1 MTEPQSTKNEPYA
14 DFPKQAY
21 SIISD
26 DFCHEK
32 LFVLKP
38 TVKTERSIL
47 KLKETVTYKKGAYSL
62 AEELKLWFNLPKA
75 GTLYTKVKSNDY
87 VKVHYD
93 DGVREIHGKK
103 FFFYAGL
110 NSNKS
115 LDLLSVKLGVGHDS
129 EHCHTDNRIKI
140 TNEKGEHSYFWYNR
154 TMVYH
159 NKLRFGLVSC
169 FDVCHK
175 ILQKNNVL
183 LGYDVDADT
192 KVFLRAETDGFRH
205 QNAQLSHPESIFDKV
220 TFDFVRQVNSTTTA
234 ALEVQFKFILG
245 LLLSQKQ
252 KFRKCS
258 SSCSS
263 QQR

>member
-1 MTEPQSTKNEPYA
+1 
-14 DFPKQAY
+14 
-21 SIISD
+21 
-26 DFCHEK
+26 
-32 LFVLKP
+32 
-38 TVKTERSIL
+38 
-47 KLKETVTYKKGAYSL
+47 
-62 AEELKLWFNLPKA
+62 
-75 GTLYTKVKSNDY
+75 
-87 VKVHYD
+87 
-93 DGVREIHGKK
+93 
-103 FFFYAGL
+103 
-110 NSNKS
+110 
-115 LDLLSVKLGVGHDS
+115 
-129 EHCHTDNRIKI
+129 
-140 TNEKGEHSYFWYNR
+140 
-154 TMVYH
+154 MVYH

-169 FDVCHK
+169 VDVCHK

-220 TFDFVRQVNSTTTA
+220 TFDVVRQVNSNTTA

-263 QQR
+263 